1 MVLVTNVIKKRLIL
15 AISRNS
21 KPVRMNSA
29 FYINN
34 LNFDYVETWSFN
46 RVDDGTLS
54 MYDFATEEELFQP
67 GSKRTGTFKNDHPIA
82 KRIIQILQ
90 TEIEYAQ
97 NYLCAP
103 IYREALVFYD
113 QNGNMISILNICLTC
128 LYMAADR
135 FPNIKC
141 DYKAYEWLR
150 RLFQELGHE
159 IENPE
164 YSIIEDVEKM
174 KAKVRKKK
182 G

>member
-1 MVLVTNVIKKRLIL
+1 
-15 AISRNS
+15 
-21 KPVRMNSA
+21 MNSA

-46 RVDDGTLS
+46 RDDDGTLS
-54 MYDFATEEELFQP
+54 MYAFATEEGLFQS

-82 KRIIQILQ
+82 QRIKQILQ
-90 TEIEYAQ
+90 TEIEYSFAF
-97 NYLCAP
+97 LCAP
-103 IYREALVFYD
+103 VYREALVFYD
-113 QNGNMISILNICLTC
+113 SNDKVISILNICLTC
-128 LYMAADR
+128 LHMTAER
-135 FPNIKC
+135 SPIKC

-159 IENPE
+159 IKNPE

-174 KAKVRKKK
+174 KAKVKKK